1 MLRGS
6 KQPKTTNKMEMSIE
20 HSFTT
25 LTTMKLRNLRIKR
38 MMKGVVGN
46 NYISIRNIAMNYHD
60 DTLFLFIVGT
70 FIASCKSILGG
81 SSRGTD
87 HPR

>member
-1 MLRGS
+1 
-6 KQPKTTNKMEMSIE
+6 MEMSIE

-25 LTTMKLRNLRIKR
+25 LTTMKMRNLRIKR

-60 DTLFLFIVGT
+60 DTLFLIICSWYIHYKLQIHTWWFIPGNGSPQ
-70 FIASCKSILGG
+70 IAGHCPL
-81 SSRGTD
+81 R
-87 HPR
+87 